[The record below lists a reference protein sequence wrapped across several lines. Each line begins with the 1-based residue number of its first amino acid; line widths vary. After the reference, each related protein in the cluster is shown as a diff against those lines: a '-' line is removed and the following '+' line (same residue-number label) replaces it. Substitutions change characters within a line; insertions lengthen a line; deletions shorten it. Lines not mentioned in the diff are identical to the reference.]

1 MIAALIEIALRH
13 RWFVLIFALA
23 VSVFGV
29 YACEQLPIDAY
40 PDIAAQTVWVVTTY
54 AGRAPEEVERQVTIP
69 IEIAMRNVPRVQVVR
84 SETIFGLSLVQ
95 LMFDEGTETYWA
107 RQRVQEKL
115 AGVELPEGATPE
127 LGAIA
132 SPVGEIFRY
141 ELVGDGTCDL
151 MELRTLNDWVV
162 IPRLLRVPGVA
173 EVSNFGGL
181 AKQYA
186 VTYQPAQLERY
197 GLKLSDVVEAI
208 QANNAS
214 AGGSVLPRGSMSLVI
229 RSAGAL
235 ESVRQ
240 LESIFVKSVGGTPV
254 YLKDVASVGVDAMT
268 PSSVYSK
275 DRTDEAV
282 EGIVLLRRGEN
293 PSRVLV
299 GVKEAVQELNA
310 SELPKGVKIAPFYD
324 RQHLVDS
331 TLHTVAHSVLLG
343 ITLVVLVLLLF
354 LGRPAM
360 AALVAATIP
369 FALLCALVLMYLTDI
384 PIGLLSIGAI
394 DFGIIVDGAVIMA
407 ENIARRLGEECRD
420 GRRPN
425 VMRVVRD
432 AALEVERP
440 VFFSMLMIVAAYL
453 PLLSLT
459 SIEGLLF
466 RPMALTMV
474 FALGGS
480 LLFALFLVPVL
491 ATIIFRHGYAEWHN
505 PLLLLAR
512 PVYAAV
518 LRGLMGLRWLVVAG
532 AICTLG
538 VVGTRIVPQ
547 LGLEFLPY
555 LDEGPI
561 WVKANFP
568 EGTSLSETAAFA
580 RRIRTTAL
588 EFRDVKFVSVQ
599 VGRTEAWTEPFPP
612 SRVETMIGLK
622 PREMWTE
629 FSTKQQLVAALGERL
644 RSAYPTTRFNFTQ
657 PIIDMVTQDTNGTSA
672 DMAIEISGPDLDVL
686 LGLGRRAMTLLKSVP
701 GAQDVSIE
709 QGGPQAQLLIR
720 PDRSLCAR
728 YNVRIEDVSRLIETA
743 LGAEPVGTLYE
754 GDRRFDIVVKLD
766 RAAMAT
772 PQAIGRIPVHAAD
785 GTPVPLRQVAK
796 IDVADGQTTI
806 ARESGRRRINV
817 RCDIVGR
824 DQGGFVREAQ
834 QRFAAEVAPHMPG
847 GYRVAWL
854 GMFENL
860 QRAADHFRLL
870 IPATVGLI
878 FLLLWATFQ
887 SLRAALL
894 VLVGIPF
901 ACVGGILALWVR
913 DMHVNVSTG
922 VGFSALF
929 GIAIMDGVLMVRGI
943 TVMRQQGQP
952 LGEAIV
958 NGALQRLRP
967 ILVTAIVA
975 IFGLLP
981 ASMATGLGSDVQR
994 PLATVIVWGLFSS
1007 TVLTLFVL
1015 PVLYRLFPPCVP
1027 AAGHAAEAACDERR
1041 CESSAQDQLT
1051 LQRPAGGGR

>member
-1 MIAALIEIALRH
+1 VIATLIEIAVRH
-13 RWFVLIFALA
+13 RWFVLILALSGA
-23 VSVFGV
+23 LFGA
-29 YACEQLPIDAY
+29 YAFQQLPIDAY

-69 IEIAMRNVPRVQVVR
+69 IEIAMRNVPKVQVVR

-115 AGVELPEGATPE
+115 AGVELPEGVTPE

-132 SPVGEIFRY
+132 SPVGEIYRY
-141 ELVGDGTCDL
+141 ELQGDGTCDL

-186 VTYQPAQLERY
+186 VIYQPAQLERY
-197 GLKLSDVVEAI
+197 GLKLADVIEAI
-208 QANNAS
+208 QTNNAS

-240 LESIFVKSVGGTPV
+240 LENIFVKSVAGTPV
-254 YLKDVASVGVDAMT
+254 YLKDVATVGVDAMT

-275 DRTDEAV
+275 DRTDEAI

-299 GVKEAVQELNA
+299 GVKDAVRELNE
-310 SELPKGVKIAPFYD
+310 SELPKGVTIVPFYD

-331 TLHTVAHSVLLG
+331 TLHTVTHSVLLG

-407 ENIARRLGEECRD
+407 ENIARRLGEESRL

-425 VMRVVRD
+425 VMRVVLD
-432 AALEVERP
+432 ASLEVERP
-440 VFFSMLMIVAAYL
+440 VFFSMVMIMAAYL

-474 FALGGS
+474 FALAGS
-480 LLFALFLVPVL
+480 LLFALFVVPVL
-491 ATIIFRHGYAEWHN
+491 ATIIFRRGYEEWQN

-512 PVYAAV
+512 PAYA
-518 LRGLMGLRWLVVAG
+518 LTLHGLMAFRWLVVAVVV
-532 AICTLG
+532 CVLG
-538 VVGTRIVPQ
+538 VVVTRVVPR
-547 LGLEFLPY
+547 LGIEFLPY

-568 EGTSLSETAAFA
+568 EGTSLAQTAEFSK
-580 RRIRTTAL
+580 RIRTTAL

-612 SRVETMIGLK
+612 SRVEAMIGLK
-622 PREMWTE
+622 PRKAWTE
-629 FSTKQQLVAALGERL
+629 FDTKQRLVAALGKRL
-644 RSAYPTTRFNFTQ
+644 RDQYPTTRFTFTQ

-672 DMAIEISGPDLDVL
+672 DMAIEVSGPDSDVL
-686 LGLGRRAMTLLKSVP
+686 LDLGRRAVALLNGIP

-709 QGGPQAQLLIR
+709 QGGPQAQLVIL

-728 YNVRIEDVSRLIETA
+728 YNVRIEDVTRLIETA

-766 RAAMAT
+766 RAAVT
-772 PQAIGRIPVHAAD
+772 SPQAIGRIPVHTAD
-785 GTPVPLRQVAK
+785 GTPVPLGQVAR
-796 IDVADGQTTI
+796 IEVADGQTTI

-834 QRFAAEVAPHMPG
+834 QRFASEIAPHMPN

-860 QRAADHFRLL
+860 ERAAAHFRLL

-887 SLRAALL
+887 SFRAALL
-894 VLVGIPF
+894 VLAGIPF

-943 TVMRQQGQP
+943 TVMRQHGQQ
-952 LGEAIV
+952 LSQAIV

-1015 PVLYRLFPPCVP
+1015 PVLYRLFPPRLPVDEHATEATADILP
-1027 AAGHAAEAACDERR
+1027 ANRPSLADLA
-1041 CESSAQDQLT
+1041 
-1051 LQRPAGGGR
+1051 LQRPACPGR

>member
-1 MIAALIEIALRH
+1 MIATLIEIALRH
-13 RWFVLIFALA
+13 RWFVLIITFAA
-23 VSVFGV
+23 AAFGA
-29 YACEQLPIDAY
+29 YAFQHLPIDAY
-40 PDIAAQTVWVVTTY
+40 PDIAAQTVWVVTPY
-54 AGRAPEEVERQVTIP
+54 SGRAPEEVERQVTMP
-69 IEIAMRNVPRVQVVR
+69 IEIAMRNVPKVTSVR

-95 LMFDEGTETYWA
+95 LLFEEGTETYWA

-115 AGVELPEGATPE
+115 AGVELPEGVSPE

-132 SPVGEIFRY
+132 SPVGEIYRY
-141 ELVGDGTCDL
+141 ELIADGTCDV
-151 MELRTLNDWVV
+151 MELRTLNEWVV

-186 VTYQPAQLERY
+186 VTYHPAQLERY
-197 GLKLSDVVEAI
+197 GLTLGDVVGAI
-208 QANNAS
+208 QSNNAT

-235 ESVRQ
+235 ESTRQ
-240 LESIFVKSVGGTPV
+240 LENIFVKSVGGTPV
-254 YLKDVASVGVDAMT
+254 YLRDVASVGVDAMT

-275 DRTDEAV
+275 DRADESV

-299 GVKEAVQELNA
+299 NVKQVVRELNET
-310 SELPKGVKIAPFYD
+310 ELPKGVKIAPFYD

-331 TLHTVAHSVLLG
+331 TLHTVTHSVLLG

-369 FALLCALVLMYLTDI
+369 FALLFALVLMYLTDI

-407 ENIARRLGEECRD
+407 ENIARRLGEESRD

-425 VMRVVRD
+425 VMRVVLD
-432 AALEVERP
+432 ASLEVERP
-440 VFFSMLMIVAAYL
+440 VFFSMVMIVAAYL

-474 FALGGS
+474 FALAGS
-480 LLFALFLVPVL
+480 LLFALFVVPVL
-491 ATIIFRHGYAEWHN
+491 ATIIFRRGYQEWQN
-505 PLLLLAR
+505 PLLLVAR
-512 PVYAAV
+512 PVYAAT
-518 LRGLMGLRWLVVAG
+518 LRGLIGCRWLVVAG
-532 AICTLG
+532 VLCALA
-538 VVGTRIVPQ
+538 VVGTRIVPR
-547 LGLEFLPY
+547 LGIEFLPY

-568 EGTSLSETAAFA
+568 EGTSLGQTAAFSKQ
-580 RRIRTTAL
+580 IRLAAL
-588 EFRDVKFVSVQ
+588 DYADVKFASVQ
-599 VGRTEAWTEPFPP
+599 IGRTEAWTEPFPP
-612 SRVETMIGLK
+612 SRIEMMVGLK
-622 PREMWTE
+622 PQSAWTQ
-629 FSTKQQLVAALGERL
+629 FSTKQELVAALGKRL
-644 RSAYPTTRFNFTQ
+644 RALFPTTRFVFTQ

-672 DMAIEISGPDLDVL
+672 DMAVQVSGSDPQVL
-686 LGLGRRAMTLLKSVP
+686 LEMGRRAANLLRSVP

-709 QGGPQAQLLIR
+709 QGGPQAQLVIR

-728 YNVRIEDVSRLIETA
+728 YNVRIEDVTHLIDTA
-743 LGAEPVGTLYE
+743 LGGEPVGTLYE

-766 RAAMAT
+766 RSVVAT
-772 PQAIGRIPVHAAD
+772 PEAIGRIPVHTVE

-796 IDVADGQTTI
+796 IEIVDGQTTV
-806 ARESGRRRINV
+806 ARENGRRRINV

-834 QRFAAEVAPHMPG
+834 QRFEAEIAPSVPG
-847 GYRVAWL
+847 GYYVSWL

-860 QRAADHFRLL
+860 DRANRHFQLL
-870 IPATVGLI
+870 IPATVAII

-887 SLRAALL
+887 SFRAALL
-894 VLVGIPF
+894 VLAGIPF
-901 ACVGGILALWVR
+901 ACIGGIVALYVR

-943 TVMRQQGQP
+943 TVMRQQG
-952 LGEAIV
+952 LELDAAIV
-958 NGALQRLRP
+958 GGALQRLRP

-975 IFGLLP
+975 IFGLMP
-981 ASMATGLGSDVQR
+981 ASIATGLGSDVQR

-1007 TVLTLFVL
+1007 TLLTLCVL
-1015 PVLYRLFPPCVP
+1015 PVLYRIFPPRVGELAKGLDP
-1027 AAGHAAEAACDERR
+1027 VSAELRLDRR
-1041 CESSAQDQLT
+1041 VLAESAV
-1051 LQRPAGGGR
+1051 